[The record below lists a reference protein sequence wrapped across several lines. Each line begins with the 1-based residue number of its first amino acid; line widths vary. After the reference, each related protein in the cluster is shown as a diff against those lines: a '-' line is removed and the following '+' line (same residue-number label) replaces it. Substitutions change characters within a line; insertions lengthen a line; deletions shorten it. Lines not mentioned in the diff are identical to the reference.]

1 MLGDIF
7 AYIEGAHPVV
17 YFGLL
22 MCAGFGLPVSEDA
35 LAIWAGGLIG
45 REQNP
50 FPTEHYVIALYFG
63 ACLSDFVTFGL
74 GRLTQR
80 KLGDRLQSVLFKDP
94 AKIEKA
100 MRTIRKYGNKAG
112 FVQRLSVGARLPIS
126 FFSGYSGISAPKF
139 ILGTFLGACISLPV
153 QLGVGYAMRNQIAM
167 ALEFL
172 EDYGGFVAA
181 AILSVIALTVYRKL
195 SGGDDD
201 DEPETGSPL
210 EADSVNAAATVSDSQ
225 SDEGGS

>member
-1 MLGDIF
+1 MLDDIL

-45 REQNP
+45 RGQNP
-50 FPTEHYVIALYFG
+50 FPAEQYVIALYFG
-63 ACLSDFVTFGL
+63 ACFSDFVTFGL
-74 GRLTQR
+74 GRLTKA
-80 KLGDRLQSVLFKDP
+80 KLGDRLQRVLFKDP
-94 AKIEKA
+94 TKIEKA
-100 MRTIRKYGNKAG
+100 MGTIRKYGNKAG

-139 ILGTFLGACISLPV
+139 FLGTFLGACVSLPV

-167 ALEFL
+167 ALQFL

-181 AILSVIALTVYRKL
+181 GILTLVGVTVYRKL
-195 SGGDDD
+195 TADQD
-201 DEPETGSPL
+201 DEG
-210 EADSVNAAATVSDSQ
+210 EASSDVSQDGTMTSEVQ
-225 SDEGGS
+225 VDDTKS

>member
-1 MLGDIF
+1 MLEDIL

-22 MCAGFGLPVSEDA
+22 MCAGFGLPESEDA

-50 FPTEHYVIALYFG
+50 FPAEQYVVALYFG
-63 ACLSDFVTFGL
+63 ACFSDFVTFGL
-74 GRLTQR
+74 GRLTQA
-80 KLGDRLQSVLFKDP
+80 KLGDRLQTILFKDP
-94 AKIEKA
+94 TKIEKA

-139 ILGTFLGACISLPV
+139 FLGTFLGACVSLPV

-167 ALEFL
+167 ALQFL

-181 AILSVIALTVYRKL
+181 GILTLVGLTLYRKL
-195 SGGDDD
+195 TADQDDD
-201 DEPETGSPL
+201 DEGEGQASEQVHL
-210 EADSVNAAATVSDSQ
+210 SGEAQVEDTNS
-225 SDEGGS
+225 

>member
-1 MLGDIF
+1 MLRD
-7 AYIEGAHPVV
+7 EGQASLTVMVSKRKELSMRRFHAELVPV
-17 YFGLL
+17 L
-22 MCAGFGLPVSEDA
+22 
-35 LAIWAGGLIG
+35 
-45 REQNP
+45 EQ
-50 FPTEHYVIALYFG
+50 YVIALYFG

-80 KLGDRLQSVLFKDP
+80 KLGERLQRILFKDP
-94 AKIEKA
+94 AKVEKA

-167 ALEFL
+167 ALQFL

-181 AILSVIALTVYRKL
+181 AILGLVVFTLYRKL
-195 SGGDDD
+195 SSDD
-201 DEPETGSPL
+201 DEPEL
-210 EADSVNAAATVSDSQ
+210 ESDCVDKPETAGAAASESQ
-225 SDEGGS
+225 ADEGGS

>member
-7 AYIEGAHPVV
+7 AYIEGAHPIV

-22 MCAGFGLPVSEDA
+22 MLAGFGMPVSEDA

-50 FPTEHYVIALYFG
+50 FPVEQYIVALYLG
-63 ACLSDFVTFGL
+63 ATFSDFVTFGL
-74 GRLTQR
+74 GRLTQK
-80 KLGDRLQSVLFKDP
+80 KLGSKLQAILFKDP
-94 AKIEKA
+94 AKVDKA
-100 MRTIRKYGNKAG
+100 MGTIRKYGNKAG

-139 ILGTFLGACISLPV
+139 MLGTFLGACVSLPV

-167 ALEFL
+167 ALQFL

-181 AILSVIALTVYRKL
+181 GILSLVALTLYRKL
-195 SGGDDD
+195 SSDDGDSDLEVSVDGGEATSAPESQPDD
-201 DEPETGSPL
+201 
-210 EADSVNAAATVSDSQ
+210 
-225 SDEGGS
+225 GGS